1 MINEITAFTS
11 DELTSI
17 EEYKIFKFIT
27 LGKLLCYK
35 EGTPT
40 ILSEQ
45 EIMDHMGLPLDAV
58 KSILKLF
65 EKRDFIKIVKKD
77 NQTLYQY
84 TKKADEFGEAFYP
97 LLVWALKYMHV

>member
-1 MINEITAFTS
+1 MINEITTFTS
-11 DELTSI
+11 DELTSVK
-17 EEYKIFKFIT
+17 EHEIFKFIT
-27 LGKLLCYK
+27 LGKMLCYK

-45 EIMDHMGLPLDAV
+45 EIMHHMGLPLEAV
-58 KSILKLF
+58 RSILKLF

-77 NQTLYQY
+77 NKTLYQY

-97 LLVWALKYMHV
+97 ILIWAIKWLK